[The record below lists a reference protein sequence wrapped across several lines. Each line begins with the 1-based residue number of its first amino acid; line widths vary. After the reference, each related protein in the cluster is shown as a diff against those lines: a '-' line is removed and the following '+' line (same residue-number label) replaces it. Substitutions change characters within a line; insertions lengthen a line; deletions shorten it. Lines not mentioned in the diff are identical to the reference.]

1 MPKLERTIAVVQM
14 DCTIGDVAANL
25 NKIAKF
31 AEAARS
37 LEAELVIFP
46 ECATTGYFVG
56 DALSTLADAP
66 EGSATLRLGEVAR
79 TNDIHLACGLYTQE
93 KGVFRNS
100 QQLFS
105 PKGELL
111 ATYHKAHL
119 FAVERT
125 LYAAG
130 DQPTVVETA
139 IGRIGMTIWY
149 DLIFPEYIRKLIE
162 LRADLIINSTDW
174 INDPYQRDVW
184 GWTEERIQGLASTRA
199 LENVVPLAMACRTGR
214 ENASP
219 DVAFDSMGPSCVV
232 SHQASSSPGSIG
244 AKVSRSARSRY
255 PRRIWTAGPA
265 SRRIGP
271 IGVLSF
277 TAEFAACTLC
287 VPSLSRLTAF
297 PVDFSSPLRPAGIRS
312 PTIGASCSAPV
323 PAMALP
329 IATTTWLPPASPS
342 SSRTMA
348 GSA

>member
-25 NKIAKF
+25 NKVAKF

-66 EGSATLRLGEVAR
+66 GGSTTLRLSEIAR
-79 TNDIHLACGLYTQE
+79 KNDIHLACGLYTQE
-93 KGVFRNS
+93 NGVYRNS

-130 DQPTVVETA
+130 DKPMVVETA
-139 IGRIGMTIWY
+139 IGRIGMTICY
-149 DLIFPEYIRKLIE
+149 DLIFPEYVRTLIE
-162 LRADLIINSTDW
+162 LGADLIINSTDW

-214 ENASP
+214 ENAGP

-232 SHQASSSPGSIG
+232 SPSGKFIARLDRGEGVAIGKIAIAATDMDRWAS
-244 AKVSRSARSRY
+244 
-255 PRRIWTAGPA
+255 
-265 SRRIGP
+265 
-271 IGVLSF
+271 
-277 TAEFAACTLC
+277 
-287 VPSLSRLTAF
+287 
-297 PVDFSSPLRPAGIRS
+297 
-312 PTIGASCSAPV
+312 
-323 PAMALP
+323 
-329 IATTTWLPPASPS
+329 IATYRADRRPELY
-342 SSRTMA
+342 R
-348 GSA
+348 